1 MKRIKSRIGNNGWR
15 EKLQKVYT
23 SFEEFQWYCEMYAI
37 HKQLGFR
44 TVKRCWD
51 ANPTMSG
58 SVVAGELKRV
68 K

>member
-1 MKRIKSRIGNNGWR
+1 MKRIKTRSGISGWQ

-23 SFEEFQWYCEMYAI
+23 SYEEFQWYCEMYAI
-37 HKQLGFR
+37 HKQLGFKDI
-44 TVKRCWD
+44 KRCWD

-58 SVVAGELKRV
+58 SVVVGELKRA